1 MTLPGRSPLPRPG
14 RHMAARLLLSG
25 LLVVVLSASA
35 VAGAM
40 TWLAG
45 ESTKKLRTFRPHEAP
60 VLDKEPA
67 GRPQTILLTGLDHR
81 YGQGKGIPD
90 RSDTMILLRLDPD
103 AKATTILSLPRDL
116 RVAIPGHGDA
126 PQKLNAAWAHG
137 GARVLTRTLRTSL
150 LGTRARPFRINEV
163 VSVRFDAF
171 AQAVNH
177 FGCLYTDVDR
187 RYLVPSGAGYAEI
200 DQLAGYQL
208 LCGQDALAYVRSR
221 HADNSVV
228 REARQSTYLS
238 EARGQ
243 IDVGGELT
251 RSGGLLDAVG
261 KYVTTNVSG
270 GRELLGI
277 ARLAVNVT
285 DKPTK
290 QVVLRTTLATDGSGD
305 VLTTPAALARARREF
320 LRPKAVRRPKPPAAK
335 PKGARRAGGS
345 SRRPRRGTR
354 AATPLPATMTRDAAG
369 ANVAAA
375 AVRAQAGRVPVL
387 VPAARPSRGGWV
399 PDMSRGY
406 TILSKDRRP
415 RWAAYRIVGSTDRI
429 GEYYGVEGTAWK
441 DPPILKLVDD
451 AVRLAGRT
459 WRVQYDGAKVRRLLW
474 RAPTGTYWITNTL
487 TNDLSAR
494 EMYALARTFGPATA
508 AG

>member
-1 MTLPGRSPLPRPG
+1 
-14 RHMAARLLLSG
+14 MAARLLLSG
-25 LLVVVLSASA
+25 LLVVVLTATA
-35 VAGAM
+35 VAGSLS
-40 TWLAG
+40 WLANEG
-45 ESTKKLRTFRPHEAP
+45 TKRLRTFRPHEAP

-81 YGQGKGIPD
+81 YGQGKGVPD
-90 RSDTMILLRLDPD
+90 RSDTMILLRLDPE
-103 AKATTILSLPRDL
+103 AEATTILSLPRDL
-116 RVAIPGHGDA
+116 RVVIPGHGVE

-187 RYLVPSGAGYAEI
+187 RYLVPPGSGYAEI

-243 IDVGGELT
+243 IDVGSELT

-261 KYVTTNVSG
+261 RYVTTNVSG

-277 ARLAVNVT
+277 GRLAVNVT

-290 QVVLRTTLATDGSGD
+290 QVVLGTTLATDGSGD

-320 LRPKAVRRPKPPAAK
+320 LHPKAVRRPKPQAAG
-335 PKGARRAGGS
+335 PKRSRRSGGA
-345 SRRPRRGTR
+345 SRRPRRRGARTPTR
-354 AATPLPATMTRDAAG
+354 LPATMTRDAAG

-387 VPAARPSRGGWV
+387 VPAARPSRGGWL

-406 TILSKDRRP
+406 AILAKDRRP
-415 RWAAYRIVGSTDRI
+415 RWAAYRIVATTGRI
-429 GEYYGVEGTAWK
+429 GEYYGVEGTVWK
-441 DPPILKLVDD
+441 DPPILKLADD
-451 AVRLAGRT
+451 AIRLAGRT
-459 WRVQYDGAKVRRLLW
+459 WQVQYDGARVRRLLW

-494 EMYALARTFGPATA
+494 EMYALARTFGRATA

>member
-1 MTLPGRSPLPRPG
+1 
-14 RHMAARLLLSG
+14 MAARLLLSG
-25 LLVVVLSASA
+25 LLVLVLSAGA
-35 VAGAM
+35 VAGSLA
-40 TWLAG
+40 WLAG
-45 ESTKKLRTFRPHEAP
+45 EGTEKLQTFRPHEAP
-60 VLDKEPA
+60 VLDREES

-81 YGQGKGIPD
+81 YGQGKGVSD

-116 RVAIPGHGDA
+116 RVVIPGYGDE
-126 PQKLNAAWAHG
+126 PQKLNAAWSHG

-171 AQAVNH
+171 AKAVNH

-187 RYLVPSGAGYAEI
+187 RYLVPPGAGYAEI

-221 HADNSVV
+221 HADNSVI

-238 EARGQ
+238 EARTQ
-243 IDVGGELT
+243 IDVAGELA
-251 RSGGLLDAVG
+251 RGGGLLDAVG
-261 KYVTTNVSG
+261 RFVTTNVSG

-290 QVVLRTTLATDGSGD
+290 QVVLRTTLATDTSGD

-320 LRPKAVRRPKPPAAK
+320 LHPKAVRRPKPQRTARK
-335 PKGARRAGGS
+335 RARRPGGS
-345 SRRPRRGTR
+345 SRRPRRRAAR

-369 ANVAAA
+369 AGVAAA

-387 VPAARPSRGGWV
+387 APSARPSRGGWLQA
-399 PDMSRGY
+399 MSRGY
-406 TILSKDRRP
+406 AILDKDRRP
-415 RWAAYRIVGSTDRI
+415 RWAAYRIVGTTGRT
-429 GEYYGVEGTAWK
+429 GEYYGVQGTAWK
-441 DPPILKLVDD
+441 DPPVLKLADD
-451 AVRLAGRT
+451 EVRLAGRT
-459 WRVQYDGAKVRRLLW
+459 WRVQYDGPRVRRLLW
-474 RAPTGTYWITNTL
+474 SAPAGTYWITNTL

-494 EMYALARTFGPATA
+494 EMYALARTFSRATT

>member
-1 MTLPGRSPLPRPG
+1 V
-14 RHMAARLLLSG
+14 
-25 LLVVVLSASA
+25 LVLVLSASA

-40 TWLAG
+40 AWLADEG
-45 ESTKKLRTFRPHEAP
+45 TEKLQTFRRHEAP
-60 VLDKEPA
+60 VLDKEES

-81 YGQGKGIPD
+81 YGQGKDVGD
-90 RSDTMILLRLDPD
+90 RSDTMILLRLDPE

-116 RVAIPGHGDA
+116 RVTIPGYGQE

-171 AQAVNH
+171 SQAVNH

-187 RYLVPSGAGYAEI
+187 RYLVPPGSGYAEI

-208 LCGQDALAYVRSR
+208 LCGKDALAYVRSR
-221 HADNSVV
+221 HADNSVI

-238 EARGQ
+238 EVRTQ

-261 KYVTTNVSG
+261 RYVTTNLEG

-290 QVVLRTTLATDGSGD
+290 HVVLRTTLATDTSGD
-305 VLTTPAALARARREF
+305 VLTTPAALAQARRAF
-320 LRPKAVRRPKPPAAK
+320 LHPKAVRRPKPQRARSTRK
-335 PKGARRAGGS
+335 PARRSGGS
-345 SRRPRRGTR
+345 GRRPRRRGTR
-354 AATPLPATMTRDAAG
+354 GVTPLPATMTTDAAG
-369 ANVAAA
+369 AGVAAA

-387 VPAARPSRGGWV
+387 VPSARPSRGGWRQ
-399 PDMSRGY
+399 DMSRGY
-406 TILSKDRRP
+406 AILAKDRRP
-415 RWAAYRIVGSTDRI
+415 RWAAYRIVGSTGRI
-429 GEYYGVEGTAWK
+429 GEYYGVQGTAWK
-441 DPPILKLVDD
+441 DPPVLKLADD
-451 AVRLAGRT
+451 EVRLAGRT
-459 WRVQYDGAKVRRLLW
+459 WRVQYDGPRVRRLLW
-474 RAPTGTYWITNTL
+474 SAPTGTYWITNTL

-494 EMYALARTFGPATA
+494 EMYALARTFGRATT